1 MNLDASCVTKQPKL
15 RPTSTCHLTMQYII
29 VHQEKNEEVN
39 GRNALECCANTIGA
53 IGCVDLRCWELHL
66 KTLPNCCC
74 YFLLCILLLHGS
86 DGTLDRIL
94 LKLWSHHG
102 LLDDR
107 WLRHGPPSS
116 QTKRCTLFLWNRSH
130 RFVDVGDLL
139 GTFYNCTTR
148 NEYLRSQI
156 FVSLPYYFFF
166 SFFFLVSTLW
176 FSRNVYHGVEE
187 FPVRQKK

>member
-1 MNLDASCVTKQPKL
+1 MLK
-15 RPTSTCHLTMQYII
+15 Y
-29 VHQEKNEEVN
+29 
-39 GRNALECCANTIGA
+39 CANAIGA

-107 WLRHGPPSS
+107 WLRHGQPSS
-116 QTKRCTLFLWNRSH
+116 RSALHSPLEPLPPFCSLWPLWLSIIAALGRSIEMKFLLA
-130 RFVDVGDLL
+130 FL
-139 GTFYNCTTR
+139 TF
-148 NEYLRSQI
+148 
-156 FVSLPYYFFF
+156 
-166 SFFFLVSTLW
+166 FFFLSLW
-176 FSRNVYHGVEE
+176 FSRTFIMSRSFLSVRRRRGVRRYCVGVA
-187 FPVRQKK
+187 PV